1 MELSVSITQRIG
13 AKIRL
18 HRTAKNWTQEELAEM
33 IGSTASYIGQIERG
47 EKNIRLDTVEK
58 IITALDLSIEQ
69 LFDNEHEAFLQSKKW
84 VWDSINLMLQQDE
97 RTQRKVYRVIREMLS
112 EEE

>member
-18 HRTAKNWTQEELAEM
+18 HRIAKNLTQEQLAEA

-84 VWDSINLMLQQDE
+84 VWGSINLMLQQDE

-112 EEE
+112 ED